1 MIPRETRHNYWKLEL
16 FTAGMVL
23 LVYHET
29 LAVQNLAFEIM
40 THDLAWLEGYRGTSL
55 MRTCT
60 LP

>member
-1 MIPRETRHNYWKLEL
+1 
-16 FTAGMVL
+16 MVL